1 MDYIFKDCSD
11 LYSVNLFNMIKS
23 SDISARDI
31 FSGCENVKF
40 INLSNFDILY
50 TNLSE
55 ANVISIFDNI
65 PENIVYCINEKSI
78 LYSLL
83 SKKNGSVLNCT
94 YDWYK
99 SQKKIIS
106 NNIISVNNSEDF
118 YFLEL
123 KNISNFIEEIN
134 FSEGFTYHL
143 IDTQECVKKCNLLDK
158 QKKICICIRFIR

>member
-1 MDYIFKDCSD
+1 MFNNCLTNNSSIILDINNLGNNYQIFMDYMFNNCKKLNFIDLSKINIKNDNGYINMDYMFKDCSD
-11 LYSVNLFNMIKS
+11 LYSVNLFNMNKS

-50 TNLSE
+50 TNLNE
-55 ANVISIFDNI
+55 ANFISIFDNI
-65 PENIVYCINEKSI
+65 PENIVYCINEKSK

-99 SQKKIIS
+99 SQKK
-106 NNIISVNNSEDF
+106 
-118 YFLEL
+118 
-123 KNISNFIEEIN
+123 
-134 FSEGFTYHL
+134 
-143 IDTQECVKKCNLLDK
+143 
-158 QKKICICIRFIR
+158 